1 MITTEKKL
9 RNRKAFRERRR
20 AEDVAVACQPIDDA
34 MAPEIKYAL
43 LESAAGYALFERKE
57 GDEVSSKLT
66 HMQQLVVDTQRFM
79 RCAAAH

>member
-1 MITTEKKL
+1 
-9 RNRKAFRERRR
+9 
-20 AEDVAVACQPIDDA
+20 